1 MNGRSVVSS
10 VILGAML
17 GLGVALA
24 GFFVGDALYKLKG
37 SQRYVTVKGLAERSV
52 DADLAIWPLTI
63 SETGNDLT
71 QLQEG
76 LDAAGSAIN
85 KFLTGFGFKK
95 TEISESP
102 PRITDYYAQGYTG
115 GNMPR
120 NRYKAE
126 KVVTLRSK
134 NVSLVKKAM
143 EQSGKLVK
151 QGIVL
156 ANSYGRGTEFLFT
169 GLNRIKPAMIA
180 EATKNARKAAEQFAQ
195 DSGSKVG
202 SIRKARQGLFTI
214 RNRDMNSPDLKIVR
228 VVTTVEYFLKDE

>member
-1 MNGRSVVSS
+1 
-10 VILGAML
+10 
-17 GLGVALA
+17 
-24 GFFVGDALYKLKG
+24 
-37 SQRYVTVKGLAERSV
+37 
-52 DADLAIWPLTI
+52 
-63 SETGNDLT
+63 
-71 QLQEG
+71 
-76 LDAAGSAIN
+76 
-85 KFLTGFGFKK
+85 
-95 TEISESP
+95 
-102 PRITDYYAQGYTG
+102 
-115 GNMPR
+115 
-120 NRYKAE
+120 
-126 KVVTLRSK
+126 
-134 NVSLVKKAM
+134 M